1 MKRAENCVDC
11 KINHITMRNDSLV
24 FQFAK
29 SKGHQNGEE
38 HVGPWHLYANPD
50 KPHLCIVL
58 SLARYLFTYPQLLKE
73 GASLFQGTSQYNR
86 YAKLFLQTIS
96 ENKAELQLLGVED
109 GDLGTHSCRKG
120 VATMVAAGCTVSP
133 PIVSICVRAGWV
145 MGGVKDRY
153 LKRESAGDQYVGRC
167 AACLDQLNKRFAIS
181 PPYFDFTGLGDELE
195 RVRLRKRIEEWLYA
209 RITED
214 GELSASSKH
223 IVWICFASICFH
235 HTYLTNTLHEES
247 SFWAS
252 LFFRDIPDEFLK
264 ASRVA
269 FPWDSTSDTPKITGV
284 PPHILIMAEIE
295 DLKIKF
301 QGLQATIKDNMNDAL
316 DERGVGGS
324 EFHTNTIL
332 SAIKEAQIS
341 MLGHMQSQVAAPLAS
356 QDNQGSLTDLH
367 IQDEEDALTNV
378 HEGITPEELN
388 NDGPLQD
395 ASRALVSNRTRTIQ
409 ETLLSSRRLTMGF
422 HHGRLQVLPPTWKF
436 PKMTIKQLVDNWY
449 VGNKKESVPPLKLLE
464 PLHVQHLGTT
474 RNKNA
479 GRVKLRQ
486 MKCVMNQVESYAKME
501 GIYKSDPA
509 EWTSDYAT
517 NIWEVVGDKYIN
529 SRFRGNRTAEMS
541 WKTLYNKML
550 KANIFQ
556 DGDNG

>member
-38 HVGPWHLYANPD
+38 HVGPWHLYANPET
-50 KPHLCIVL
+50 PHLCVVL

-73 GASLFQGTSQYNR
+73 DASLFQGTSQYNR
-86 YAKLFLQTIS
+86 YAKLFLQMIADNKS
-96 ENKAELQLLGVED
+96 ELELLGVEE
-109 GDLGTHSCRKG
+109 GDLRTHSCRKG

-167 AACLDQLNKRFAIS
+167 AAGLDQLSKSFAIS
-181 PPYFDFTGLGDELE
+181 PPYFDFTGVEDSVE
-195 RVRLRKRIEEWLYA
+195 RARLRKRIEEWLHS
-209 RITED
+209 RIIED

-223 IVWICFASICFH
+223 IVWTCFASICFH
-235 HTYLTNTLHEES
+235 HSYLTSNLHEES
-247 SFWAS
+247 SFRAS
-252 LFFRDIPDEFLK
+252 LFYRDVPDEFLK
-264 ASRVA
+264 VARIA
-269 FPWDSTSDTPKITGV
+269 FPWNSTEDTPKLTGV
-284 PPHILIMAEIE
+284 PPHVLLMAEIE
-295 DLKIKF
+295 DLKNKF
-301 QGLQATIKDNMNDAL
+301 QELQVTIKDDMKDAL

-332 SAIKEAQIS
+332 EAIKKSEVS
-341 MLGHMQSQVAAPLAS
+341 MLHRLHQSQSSLESSEDNNTAELLIENEDVALA
-356 QDNQGSLTDLH
+356 T
-367 IQDEEDALTNV
+367 IY
-378 HEGITPEELN
+378 EGINEEELN
-388 NDGPLQD
+388 NNGPIQD
-395 ASRALVSNRTRTIQ
+395 ATRALVSTRTRTIQ
-409 ETLLSSRRLTMGF
+409 DALLSSRRLRMGY
-422 HHGRLQVLPPTWKF
+422 HHGRLQVLPPKWQF

-449 VGNKKESVPPLKLLE
+449 IGNKKESIPPLKLLE
-464 PLHVQHLGTT
+464 PLHVQHLGTQT
-474 RNKNA
+474 NKNT

-486 MKCVMNQVESYAKME
+486 MKCVMNQIEDYAKTE
-501 GIYKSDPA
+501 GIYDSNPA
-509 EWTSDYAT
+509 KWTSEYAT
-517 NIWEVVGDKYIN
+517 KVWETVGDKYIN

-550 KANIFQ
+550 KANVFNNINA
-556 DGDNG
+556 NG